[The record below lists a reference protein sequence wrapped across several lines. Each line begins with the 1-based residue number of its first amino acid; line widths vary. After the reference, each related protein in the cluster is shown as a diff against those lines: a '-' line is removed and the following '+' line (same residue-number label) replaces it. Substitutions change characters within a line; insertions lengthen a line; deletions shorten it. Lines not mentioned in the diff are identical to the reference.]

1 MAASTKRQTAKRNQ
15 ARGRGASCC
24 SMGRGGGGEVYSIAI
39 QFGNS
44 IRFSCLIEF
53 KTKRMRRVT
62 NKHTHT
68 QRSLSLSPPL
78 SVCVSHFVATV
89 GGVTRPR
96 VRVIFSN
103 FSTYAAT
110 AVVPFPSLCHH
121 TASLSLLLPLPLPL
135 LLLLRCVARIFSRFI
150 Y

>member
-1 MAASTKRQTAKRNQ
+1 M
-15 ARGRGASCC
+15 
-24 SMGRGGGGEVYSIAI
+24 YSIAI

-53 KTKRMRRVT
+53 KTKRIRRVT
-62 NKHTHT
+62 NKHTH
-68 QRSLSLSPPL
+68 SILSLSHY
-78 SVCVSHFVATV
+78 VCVCVAHFVATV

-110 AVVPFPSLCHH
+110 AVVLVGF
-121 TASLSLLLPLPLPL
+121 LPPPHSPPHRIAISLPL
-135 LLLLRCVARIFSRFI
+135 LRRTYF
-150 Y
+150 

>member
-24 SMGRGGGGEVYSIAI
+24 SMARGGGGEVYSIAI

-68 QRSLSLSPPL
+68 ARSLSLGPPL

-110 AVVPFPSLCHH
+110 AVLPSPCSH
-121 TASLSLLLPLPLPL
+121 TASLSLLLPRPLPL

>member
-1 MAASTKRQTAKRNQ
+1 M
-15 ARGRGASCC
+15 
-24 SMGRGGGGEVYSIAI
+24 YSIAI

-53 KTKRMRRVT
+53 KTKRIRRVT
-62 NKHTHT
+62 NKHTH
-68 QRSLSLSPPL
+68 SILSLSHY
-78 SVCVSHFVATV
+78 VCVCVAHFVATV

-110 AVVPFPSLCHH
+110 AVVLVGFLPPPHSPPHRI
-121 TASLSLLLPLPLPL
+121 AISLPLP
-135 LLLLRCVARIFSRFI
+135 LLRCVARIFSRFI